1 MTIRSI
7 ILASTAVFALSS
19 AAQAATE
26 LYLIN
31 CGADNEPQA
40 PVQQTHIDEWVKA
53 NPDYTV
59 RVEFLPWEQC
69 QEKTLTLAAAGTP
82 PAAAYM
88 GSRVL
93 KQLSAAGQ
101 IVPITLTEEELKTYE
116 PSVISTVQFD
126 GQVWGLPRAFSTKA
140 LYWNKDL
147 FKEAGLDM
155 PKGPQTFEDMLTA
168 AKAIKEKTKAAGFG
182 MPAADMDNTF
192 HEFLNFLYSNGG
204 QVVDADGNVV
214 FDSPANVETLKFYQE
229 LAKYSQEGPVA
240 YDRGKLEPLFKEG
253 QIAMYTTGAW
263 GRGKAEGVNFGVALI
278 PAGPSGKHSTL
289 LITDSL
295 VVFKGTGLEEPTQN
309 LIKFLTAPERQ
320 SAFDEAGGW
329 TPIRAG
335 AGADALIAKD
345 PNWKPFIDAVPTG
358 GPEPLMQDYIA
369 MQDAAIEGIQAVI
382 SDEITPEEGA
392 KDINDGLAAL
402 N

>member
-1 MTIRSI
+1 MKLRSF
-7 ILASTAVFALSS
+7 ILASTTLVVLPLY
-19 AAQAATE
+19 AQAAEE
-26 LYLIN
+26 LYIIN

-40 PVQQTHIDEWVKA
+40 PVQQEHIDAWAAE

-93 KQLSAAGQ
+93 KQLASAEQ
-101 IVPITLTEEELKTYE
+101 IVPIELTADELASYE

-126 GQVWGLPRAFSTKA
+126 GQTWGLPRAFSTKG

-147 FKEAGLDM
+147 FAEAGLDM
-155 PKGPQTFEDMLTA
+155 PEGPETFDDMLAA
-168 AKAIKEKTKAAGFG
+168 AKAVTENTDAAGFG
-182 MPAADMDNTF
+182 LPAADMDNTF

-204 QVVDADGNVV
+204 QVVNAAGEVV
-214 FDSPANVETLKFYQE
+214 FDSPQNVETLAFYQE
-229 LAKYSQEGPVA
+229 LAKYAQEGPLA
-240 YDRGKLEPLFKEG
+240 YDRGALEPLFKEG
-253 QIAMYTTGAW
+253 QIAMYTSAAF
-263 GRGKAEGVNFGVALI
+263 GRGKAEGVNYGVTQI
-278 PAGPSGKHSTL
+278 PAGPQGEHSTL

-309 LIKFLTAPERQ
+309 LIKYLTAPERQ
-320 SAFDEAGGW
+320 AAFDKAGGW
-329 TPIRAG
+329 TPIRLD
-335 AGADALIAKD
+335 ADTEALIAED
-345 PNWKPFIDAVPTG
+345 PTWKPFIDAIPTG
-358 GPEPLMQDYIA
+358 GPEPLMTDYIA
-369 MQDAAIEGIQAVI
+369 MQDIAIEAIQGVVLN
-382 SDEITPEEGA
+382 EITPEEA
-392 KDINDGLAAL
+392 AAQIQDGLSAL